1 MLHPRVESGL
11 KDDNKLLRDDNKHL
25 HEKIDSLVAENA
37 RLYAQLYSK
46 IRYIGKGLEEV
57 FGEVLGMFGRLA
69 PLDVPRPPR
78 TERGR
83 QEKMGRAS
91 GGPASLVTPETK
103 AVGDRY
109 HYVKGS
115 D

>member
-46 IRYIGKGLEEV
+46 IHTLHWEGPRGSFRGGTGYVWSAGAP
-57 FGEVLGMFGRLA
+57 GRPA
-69 PLDVPRPPR
+69 PPP
-78 TERGR
+78 
-83 QEKMGRAS
+83 
-91 GGPASLVTPETK
+91 
-103 AVGDRY
+103 Y
-109 HYVKGS
+109 
-115 D
+115 